1 MKKSSTYALLGLAL
15 GILVLDHLS
24 SSAGPVAQMADA
36 PSLAAPKY
44 STNLWT
50 AEING
55 EKIIFES
62 SDAEIFA
69 LHLPPYS
76 DHVRTRAFNLV
87 TYSRNPVLVT
97 QWKVA
102 GDYRLSIVDPI
113 LEKEQLVISSRDEIY
128 VEASE
133 DNRIAVEY
141 FDAVTSEQLAGEEHK
156 RFIWPQTLQ

>member
-1 MKKSSTYALLGLAL
+1 MTDSPPQA
-15 GILVLDHLS
+15 
-24 SSAGPVAQMADA
+24 AQ
-36 PSLAAPKY
+36 KF

-62 SDAEIFA
+62 SDTEIFA

-113 LEKEQLVISSRDEIY
+113 LKKEQLVISSRDEIY
-128 VEASE
+128 VEANE
-133 DNRIAVEY
+133 DNRIAIEY
-141 FDAVTSEQLAGEEHK
+141 FDTQTSEHLAEAEQQ